1 MAGTPRKSIANGQYS
16 GLADGHGICK
26 KKRRSEFLGRGANR
40 GVAIFRSADYSL
52 RK

>member
-1 MAGTPRKSIANGQYS
+1 MVNIPASPMGMEYV
-16 GLADGHGICK
+16 K
-26 KKRRSEFLGRGANR
+26 KKRRSEFPGRGANR